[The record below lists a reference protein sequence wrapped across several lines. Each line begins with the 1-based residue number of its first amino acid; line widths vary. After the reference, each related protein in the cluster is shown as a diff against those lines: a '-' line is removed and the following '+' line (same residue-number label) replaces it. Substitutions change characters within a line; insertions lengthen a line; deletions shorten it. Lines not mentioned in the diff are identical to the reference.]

1 MANVYI
7 ANNGGHD
14 YSEAEAFGTLVF
26 CTTGSINKADIAQ
39 MFRELTDA
47 LEGANPD
54 DYLLITSLTSL
65 CSVATGILAD
75 RFGKVNFLI
84 YEGGKYLTKTVVF
97 ESYYE
102 GM

>member
-1 MANVYI
+1 MPNVYI

-14 YSEAEAFGTLVF
+14 YTEAEAFGKLVF
-26 CTTGSINKADIAQ
+26 CTTGSINKTDLAQ

-47 LEGANPD
+47 LRDANPD

-75 RFGKVNFLI
+75 RFGTVNFLI
-84 YEGGKYLTKTVVF
+84 YDGGRYLTKTVVF
-97 ESYYE
+97 ESFY
-102 GM
+102 GGD